1 MQRRTKQK
9 EVERTNNKQRR
20 EREERRGYEM
30 G

>member
-9 EVERTNNKQRR
+9 EVERANNKQRR